1 MRASG
6 ILMPVFSL
14 PGPFGIGTLGK
25 EAFAFVD
32 FLADAKQTY
41 WQILPIGPTG
51 YGDSPYQSFSA
62 FAGNPYFI
70 DYRLLADVGLL
81 TADEVP
87 AARPVGPIDYGALYN
102 ERPVIL
108 KKAADRL
115 LAAPSPSYEAFCEA
129 QSFWLE
135 DYALFMA
142 VKAEQGQAGLADWP
156 DDLRC
161 RKPEAIAAAKQRL
174 ADAVDYYKAV
184 QFFFYTQWNALK
196 AYANGKGV
204 RLVGDI
210 PIYVSPDSSDLWTHP
225 ELFQTDGQ
233 MHLTQVAGCPPDAFA
248 ADGQLWGNPLY
259 DWPTHKATGFAW
271 WKQRMKHAT
280 SIYDVVR
287 IDHFRGFESY
297 YSIPA
302 GNKTAAGGHWEKG
315 PDRDFINAMHEALGE
330 GGIIAEDLGFLTDDV
345 RELLAKCE
353 YPGMKVLEFAFDSRD
368 GGDYRP
374 HSYPTNCVAYTGTHD
389 NSPVELWRHEAAPE
403 DIAYAKRYLGL
414 NDEEGFHWGILR
426 GGQSS
431 VADLFVAQMQDY
443 LGLGQYHR
451 MNTPGILGGNWQWR
465 MLPGEASAEL
475 AKKIYDMTVMY
486 SRTERRAEET
496 AEEETA
502 AEAKSF

>member
-81 TADEVP
+81 MADEVP

-174 ADAVDYYKAV
+174 AGAVDYYKAV

-259 DWPTHKATGFAW
+259 DWPVHKATGFAW

-287 IDHFRGFESY
+287 IDHFRGFAGY
-297 YSIPA
+297 YAIPY
-302 GNKTAAGGHWEKG
+302 GDKTAEHGRWREG
-315 PDRDFINAMHEALGE
+315 PGYALFAAIKKKLGSPR
-330 GGIIAEDLGFLTDDV
+330 IIAEDLGFLTEDV
-345 RELLAKCE
+345 NALLKECG

-374 HSYPTNCVAYTGTHD
+374 HSYPNNCIAYVGTHD
-389 NSPVELWRHEAAPE
+389 NEPVNGWMETAAPE
-403 DIAYAKRYLGL
+403 DVERAVRYLNL
-414 NDEEGFHWGILR
+414 TKKEGYHWGMMR
-426 GGQSS
+426 GVWSS
-431 VADLFVAQMQDY
+431 VADLAVVQAQDV
-443 LGLGQYHR
+443 LGLGHESR
-451 MNTPGILGGNWQWR
+451 MNTPSTLGGNWCW
-465 MLPGEASAEL
+465 
-475 AKKIYDMTVMY
+475 
-486 SRTERRAEET
+486 RAEPGVFNSRLARRLHDLMELYGRLP
-496 AEEETA
+496 E
-502 AEAKSF
+502 

>member
-14 PGPFGIGTLGK
+14 PGPFGIGTLGS
-25 EAFAFVD
+25 EATAFVD
-32 FLADAKQTY
+32 FLAEAKQTY

-70 DYRLLADVGLL
+70 DFRLLAADGYL
-81 TADEVP
+81 TAEEIP
-87 AARPVGPIDYGALYN
+87 AAQPVDTVDYGALYN
-102 ERPVIL
+102 QRPVLL

-115 LAAPSPSYEAFCEA
+115 LATPSPAYEAFCTA

-156 DDLRC
+156 DALRC
-161 RKPEAIAAAKQRL
+161 REPEVIVAAKARL
-174 ADAVDYYKAV
+174 ADQISYHKAV

-196 AYANGKGV
+196 AYANRKGV
-204 RLVGDI
+204 LLVGDI

-233 MHLTQVAGCPPDAFA
+233 MHLTHVAGCPPDAFA

-259 DWPTHKATGFAW
+259 DWPAHKATGFDW
-271 WKQRMKHAT
+271 WKRRMKHAT

-302 GNKTAAGGHWEKG
+302 ENTTAAGGHWEKG
-315 PDRDFINAMHEALGE
+315 PDRDFIHAMQQALG
-330 GGIIAEDLGFLTDDV
+330 GGNIIAEDLGYLTPEV
-345 RELLAKCE
+345 KAMLAE
-353 YPGMKVLEFAFDSRD
+353 SGYPGMKIMQFAFDSRES
-368 GGDYRP
+368 GNYLP
-374 HSYPTNCVAYTGTHD
+374 HTYTEHCICYTGTHD
-389 NSPVELWRHEAAPE
+389 NSPLTLWRQEAKPE
-403 DIAYAKRYLGL
+403 DIAYARDYLAL
-414 NDEEGFHWGILR
+414 TEQEGFHWGVIR
-426 GGQSS
+426 GGMSS
-431 VADLFVAQMQDY
+431 VAELFVAQMQDY
-443 LGLGQYHR
+443 LGLGEGHR
-451 MNTPGILGGNWQWR
+451 MNTPGTQSGNWQWR
-465 MLPGEASAEL
+465 LLPDEATPALARRIRRVTEL
-475 AKKIYDMTVMY
+475 YG
-486 SRTERRAEET
+486 R
-496 AEEETA
+496 
-502 AEAKSF
+502 

>member
-174 ADAVDYYKAV
+174 AGAVDYYKAV

-287 IDHFRGFESY
+287 IDHFRGFDEY
-297 YSIPA
+297 FSIPY
-302 GNKTAAGGHWEKG
+302 GSETAVDGHWEKG
-315 PDRDFINAMHEALGE
+315 PGIELFRAVEQALGKRE
-330 GGIIAEDLGFLTDDV
+330 IIAEDLGYMSDTV
-345 RELLAKCE
+345 RQLVRDSGF
-353 YPGMKVLEFAFDSRD
+353 PGMKVLEFAFDSRD
-368 GGDYRP
+368 TGSASDYLP
-374 HSYPTNCVAYTGTHD
+374 HDYPVNSVAYTGTHD
-389 NSPVELWRHEAAPE
+389 NETLVSWYQTISDAERAMVRDYLYDYATPDEQLYKSMIALILRSAAARCIIPMQDWLGLDNAARINKPSTVGQNWRWRLKKTQLTKKLQKEICQLTTAAIPSPAKDGLWRS
-403 DIAYAKRYLGL
+403 D
-414 NDEEGFHWGILR
+414 
-426 GGQSS
+426 
-431 VADLFVAQMQDY
+431 
-443 LGLGQYHR
+443 
-451 MNTPGILGGNWQWR
+451 
-465 MLPGEASAEL
+465 
-475 AKKIYDMTVMY
+475 
-486 SRTERRAEET
+486 
-496 AEEETA
+496 
-502 AEAKSF
+502 